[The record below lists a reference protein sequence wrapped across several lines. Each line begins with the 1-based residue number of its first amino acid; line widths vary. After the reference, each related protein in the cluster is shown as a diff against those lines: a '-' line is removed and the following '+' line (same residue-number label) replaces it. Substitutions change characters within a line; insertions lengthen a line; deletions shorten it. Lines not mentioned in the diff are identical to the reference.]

1 MWILQFMQMA
11 QFLQTFFG
19 ETVLA
24 RLRWFD
30 LRMPKSTT
38 GCMLLMRNIGH
49 LRWLRWEDLGDQK
62 LTVCSSS
69 IRDCFKGVIP
79 RVSPSSTGFSV
90 VPKVAF
96 YDSSRRLR

>member
-24 RLRWFD
+24 RLRW
-30 LRMPKSTT
+30 
-38 GCMLLMRNIGH
+38 
-49 LRWLRWEDLGDQK
+49 WEDLGDQK

-79 RVSPSSTGFSV
+79 RVSPSSTGLLIRMETYFS
-90 VPKVAF
+90 
-96 YDSSRRLR
+96 YRRNHEQQEH